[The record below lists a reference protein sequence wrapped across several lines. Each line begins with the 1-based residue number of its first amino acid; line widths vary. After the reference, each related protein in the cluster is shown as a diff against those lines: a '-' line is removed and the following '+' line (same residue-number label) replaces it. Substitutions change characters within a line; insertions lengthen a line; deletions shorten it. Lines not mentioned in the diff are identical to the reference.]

1 MKLDRNLENV
11 LSFMERNVE
20 SRKLLSIAEAIGL
33 LAPVLWADVGELKSD
48 RLVSLSECNRE
59 QLSTAKQSA
68 LGPPC
73 AHDGSE
79 VAGDSC

>member
-33 LAPVLWADVGELKSD
+33 L
-48 RLVSLSECNRE
+48 RLFYGQTLENSS
-59 QLSTAKQSA
+59 
-68 LGPPC
+68 GPIRLP
-73 AHDGSE
+73 
-79 VAGDSC
+79 